1 MLYGLPLFKNCLT
14 VLSKN
19 QIKKLKSL
27 SSGKFRQ
34 KYNNFIAEGHKLATE
49 IIISK
54 AYPIEHIYAL
64 SEWSTANKD
73 ILKTIPQE
81 TITEIDSKS
90 MSQISNLSTSSPV
103 FILLKKPNL
112 EVKKNLI
119 SNQFSFLLQGVQDP
133 GNVGTIIRIADWFG
147 IPNIISDY
155 KTADLLHPKVVQ
167 SSMGSICN
175 VNLMKGKKEQLLE
188 LIDEIPSYALSLQ
201 GQELDTNTFD
211 RPGIIMLG
219 SEGNG
224 LSSPYISKAKK
235 NILIPPSK
243 SSKADSLNVA
253 VTAGII
259 AHTIG

>member
-49 IIISK
+49 ILISK
-54 AYPIEHIYAL
+54 AYPIEHIYAF
-64 SEWSTANKD
+64 SEWLSTNKD
-73 ILKTIPQE
+73 LLKTIPKE

-90 MSQISNLSTSSPV
+90 MSQISNLSTSSPIY
-103 FILLKKPNL
+103 ILLKKPNL

-119 SNQFSFLLQGVQDP
+119 INQYSFLLQGVQDP

-147 IPNIISDY
+147 IPNIISDN

-167 SSMGSICN
+167 SSMGAICN
-175 VNLMKGKKEQLLE
+175 VNLMKGKEEQLLE
-188 LIDEIPSYALSLQ
+188 LLDSVPSYALSLQ
-201 GQELDTNTFD
+201 GEELHSKTFD
-211 RPGIIMLG
+211 SPGIIMLG

-224 LSSPYISKAKK
+224 LSEEFISKAKK
-235 NILIPPSK
+235 NVLIPPAK
-243 SSKADSLNVA
+243 TSKAESLNVA